1 VPLRSLFLIGEEAAT
16 TDSRAMHEALARL
29 YGAVMAPTEWPA
41 ALESVTELLRA
52 DHAIMFAVG
61 PDASEPF
68 LTCSRMDP
76 RHAARFCTP
85 EALRMGDPFLRLLPV
100 GRAVSSADVVSDR
113 ELESAQYYN
122 ELIRPAKAFYSLNAS
137 LDVPGRTATFVNFCR
152 PRRDG
157 AFDTRSATTFQA
169 VLPHFAA
176 ALELMH
182 RLQAV
187 QQQNNSLLQLLDQVE
202 SGVILVDGAG
212 DPRFINGSAA
222 RILTEADGLSLGSAG
237 LLAATPAAT
246 RRLREAIASMKP
258 LDDGHPRPGAA
269 AEARVRLR
277 LPRPSRRPPLLL
289 SLYPVWRLDSTA
301 LAVRRP
307 FVGVFVSEPD
317 VCPPIDRDALADAFR
332 LTPREAAVAD
342 LLASGQDLKG
352 AAHALAIGVG
362 TARNHLKHVFEK
374 TDTHSQ
380 ARLMAVLRGFV
391 GPRR

>member
-1 VPLRSLFLIGEEAAT
+1 MLQEGVT
-16 TDSRAMHEALARL
+16 TDSPAMHEALARL
-29 YGAVMAPTEWPA
+29 YGAVTAPTEWPA
-41 ALESVTELLRA
+41 ALENMTKLLRA
-52 DHAIMFAVG
+52 DHAITFAVG
-61 PDASEPF
+61 QDASEPF
-68 LTCSRMDP
+68 LTCCRMDS

-100 GRAVSSADVVSDR
+100 GKVVSSADVISDR

-137 LDVPGRTATFVNFCR
+137 LDVPGRTGTFVNFCR

-157 AFDTRSATTFQA
+157 AFDARSAATLQA

-182 RLQAV
+182 KLQAV
-187 QQQNNSLLQLLDQVE
+187 QQQNDSLLQLLDHVE
-202 SGVILVDGAG
+202 SGVIIVDNAG
-212 DPRFINGSAA
+212 DPRFINGPAA
-222 RILTEADGLSLGSAG
+222 RILTEADGLALGPAG

-246 RRLREAIASMKP
+246 RRLHQAIAAIKP
-258 LDDGHPRPGAA
+258 LDDGHQRPGAA

-277 LPRPSRRPPLLL
+277 LSRPSRRPPLLL
-289 SLYPVWRLDSTA
+289 SLFPVWRLESRA

-307 FVGVFVSEPD
+307 FVGIFVSEPD
-317 VCPPIDRDALADAFR
+317 VCPPIDREALSDAFR

-362 TARNHLKHVFEK
+362 TARNHLKRVFEK